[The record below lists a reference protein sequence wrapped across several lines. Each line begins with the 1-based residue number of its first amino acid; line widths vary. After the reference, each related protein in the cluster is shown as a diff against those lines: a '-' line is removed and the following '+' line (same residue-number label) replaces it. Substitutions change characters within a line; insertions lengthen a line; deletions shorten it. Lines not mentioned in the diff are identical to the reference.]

1 MNKNNEKFGEPKRYG
16 KSQHGVNNIEKFKA
30 YTDALGIDINSLFS
44 PKKKLLRTEKIVL
57 ENYKKFN
64 GDIPRISKEMK
75 RDEKFVGI
83 FIRDL
88 KKKGYIKDEN
98 KE

>member
-1 MNKNNEKFGEPKRYG
+1 MNKNDEKFGEPKKYG
-16 KSQHGVNNIEKFKA
+16 KSQYGVNDINSYMRI
-30 YTDALGIDINSLFS
+30 LGIDINSLIF

-64 GDIPRISKEMK
+64 GDIPRIAKEIK
-75 RDEKFVGI
+75 KDEKFVGI

-88 KKKGYIKDEN
+88 KKKGYIKE
-98 KE
+98 